1 MVAVVACDTPADI
14 GPVDMDDVTAHLDV
28 VIGYIPAGCDP
39 AGLDGDGRGTIVGA
53 GFECVDGTAMHIER
67 FDAQVDDDPLSDTP
81 SETTSGRIE
90 WRDSATG
97 DVIRVTSADIDVE
110 VLVRIAESIEV
121 RET

>member
-1 MVAVVACDTPADI
+1 
-14 GPVDMDDVTAHLDV
+14 MDDVTAHLDV
-28 VIGYIPAGCDP
+28 AIGYVPAGCDP

-53 GFECVDGTAMHIER
+53 GFECVDGTTLHIER
-67 FDAQVDDDPLSDTP
+67 FDADVDDDPLSDTP
-81 SETTSGRIE
+81 SETISGRIE
-90 WRDSATG
+90 WRDSTTG